1 MNFHL
6 NLVVMSFTLE
16 YNDRLVLRPSTIT
29 VLPGPP
35 VEPLTEGS
43 LGRSWTHPRGT
54 GAPESWSMNCHT
66 SIDNPVDLASRYPEM
81 AAIGLMSEHLAPAGE
96 VSGGGEGA
104 QTVGLEPGNLS
115 RGRDGDGGAEEGGE
129 VRHRGHLQEGV
140 ITPGTIIIV

>member
-16 YNDRLVLRPSTIT
+16 YNVRLVIRPSTIT

-35 VEPLTEGS
+35 VEPFTEGS

-54 GAPESWSMNCHT
+54 SAPESWSMSCHT

-81 AAIGLMSEHLAPAGE
+81 ASIGLMSEHLAPAGE
-96 VSGGGEGA
+96 VSGGG
-104 QTVGLEPGNLS
+104 
-115 RGRDGDGGAEEGGE
+115 GDED
-129 VRHRGHLQEGV
+129 VLQ
-140 ITPGTIIIV
+140 